1 MGERHSLFIIKVG
14 EIHTAS
20 TSLADSDTWR
30 EKKRA
35 KRLDMSSSQMIPVE
49 SHTVE
54 VNGVK
59 LAYRESGQGEPL
71 VLLHGHIS
79 DHRAWADLEP
89 KLATRFHVYN
99 YSRRF
104 AWPNEPIKDDEK
116 PIWEQDALDLI
127 ALIETLEIGPVHALA
142 NSSGAVISLWAA
154 RAKPHLFR
162 TLSVE
167 EPPLVGLFLPKLP
180 PSLPSLLWFL
190 FSHPITF
197 WPVMNF
203 VRTTTGPTIALAKQ
217 GDFEQ
222 ATEVF
227 CAGVIGPKYWPR
239 LQSNMDRK
247 RQVEDNAK
255 WLCQFWGMGCRPP
268 PYLPEDAAKLS
279 LPTLAMAGRESSDH
293 QRYTTAELF
302 RLCGSEKK
310 KHVLI
315 ENAAHLMHEDNPDQV
330 FEEVV
335 KFVFGEKR

>member
-1 MGERHSLFIIKVG
+1 
-14 EIHTAS
+14 
-20 TSLADSDTWR
+20 
-30 EKKRA
+30 
-35 KRLDMSSSQMIPVE
+35 MIPVE

-59 LAYRESGQGEPL
+59 LSYRKTGQGEPL

-79 DHRAWADLEP
+79 DQRAWAELEP
-89 KLATRFHVYN
+89 KLATRFQVYN

-116 PIWEQDALDLI
+116 PLWEQDALDLT
-127 ALIETLEIGPVHALA
+127 AFIETLNIGPVHALA

-162 TLSVE
+162 TLLVE
-167 EPPLVGLFLPKLP
+167 EPPLVSLFLPKLP

-190 FSHPITF
+190 ISHPVTF

-203 VRTTTGPTIALAKQ
+203 VRTTTVPTIALAKQ
-217 GDFEQ
+217 NDFER

-227 CAGVIGPKYWPR
+227 GAGVIGPKYWPR
-239 LQSNMDRK
+239 LQSNTDRR

-255 WLCQFWGMGCRPP
+255 WLCQFWKNDCGIPS
-268 PYLPEDAAKLS
+268 YTPEDAAKS
-279 LPTLAMAGRESSDH
+279 RVPTLAMAGRESSEH
-293 QRYTTAELF
+293 QRYTLAELF
-302 RLCGSEKK
+302 RLCGAEKK

-335 KFVFGEKR
+335 KFVFGENK